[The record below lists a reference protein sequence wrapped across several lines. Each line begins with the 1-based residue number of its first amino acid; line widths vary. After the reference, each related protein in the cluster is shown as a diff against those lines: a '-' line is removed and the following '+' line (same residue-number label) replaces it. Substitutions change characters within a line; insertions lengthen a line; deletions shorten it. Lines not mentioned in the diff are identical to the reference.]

1 MRREVT
7 VTPLDLALLGHLARD
22 PSLARAVRSLG
33 ISADRGSY
41 RLRRL
46 ARALGT
52 AVVAGERGG
61 SERGRTELT
70 SAGRTLFDA
79 GVGTVVGSPAR
90 SATEEIVRGRG
101 RWSARPV
108 PTVRLDEGPI
118 LAVAF
123 RAREEERVRI
133 AIDPASILLAT
144 RRFPTSARNV
154 LEGRLARVRRRGA
167 GTGGGREVA
176 EVNVSGWRVPVA
188 LTEEAVR
195 SLRLRRGARVYLY
208 VKATAVRRQPG
219 PATRGSPRS

>member
-7 VTPLDLALLGHLARD
+7 LTGLDVALLGHLSRD

-33 ISADRGSY
+33 ISPDRGSY

-61 SERGRTELT
+61 VERGRTELT
-70 SAGRTLFDA
+70 SAGRTLLDA
-79 GVGTVVGSPAR
+79 GTGAVVGSPLR
-90 SATEEIVRGRG
+90 TEREELVTGRG
-101 RWSARPV
+101 RWLARPD
-108 PTVRLDEGPI
+108 PAIRLDEGPV

-123 RAREEERVRI
+123 RAREEERVAI

-154 LEGRLARVRRRGA
+154 LEGRLTRVRRHGA

-176 EVNVSGWRVPVA
+176 EVNVRGWRVPVA
-188 LTEEAVR
+188 VTAAAVR
-195 SLRLRRGARVYLY
+195 SLGLRRGARVFLY
-208 VKATAVRRQPG
+208 VKATAVRRRPAT
-219 PATRGSPRS
+219 ATRGSLRS